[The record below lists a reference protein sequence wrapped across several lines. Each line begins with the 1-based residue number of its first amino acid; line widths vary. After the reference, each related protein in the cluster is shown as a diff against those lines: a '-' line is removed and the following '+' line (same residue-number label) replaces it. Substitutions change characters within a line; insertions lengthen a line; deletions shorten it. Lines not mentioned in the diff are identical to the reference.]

1 MTKRCTRCGFELIER
16 VEGSSLYF
24 CVNPACARGREE
36 QAPSLRDRFAMAA
49 LTGIMASLPQGP
61 PAGADDK
68 IAAIADEIADAMMRR
83 RKEST

>member
-1 MTKRCTRCGFELIER
+1 MTKRCIKCGSELIER

-49 LTGIMASLPQGP
+49 ITGMSTSLRSGLA
-61 PAGADDK
+61 AGAEDK
-68 IAAIADEIADAMMRR
+68 MAEIAYEIADAMMRR
-83 RKEST
+83 RK